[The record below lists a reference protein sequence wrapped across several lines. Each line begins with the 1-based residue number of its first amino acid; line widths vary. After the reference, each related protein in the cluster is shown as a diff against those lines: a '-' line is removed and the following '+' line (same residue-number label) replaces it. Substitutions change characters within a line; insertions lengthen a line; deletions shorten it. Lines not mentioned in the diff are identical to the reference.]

1 MALKRTT
8 KADPNMSMSSMTDIV
23 FLLLIFF
30 LVTSTLVNP
39 NALKLLLPK
48 STGQVGAK
56 ATVSVSIKDWGED
69 RYTYHINGDEMPVPF
84 QQVEDEL
91 VGLLQSEED
100 PTFSIYSDE
109 SVPIG
114 QVVQVMNKGSAD
126 RSYTDGHAAC
136 MRTGARVFLVIEIH
150 IPAAGRAVDAD

>member
-56 ATVSVSIKDWGED
+56 ATVTVSIKDWGND
-69 RYTYHINGDEMPVPF
+69 LYTYHVNGNETPVPF
-84 QQVEDEL
+84 EQVEDEL
-91 VGLLQSEED
+91 VDLLQTEED
-100 PTFSIYSDE
+100 PTFSIHSDE
-109 SVPIG
+109 SVPIKEI
-114 QVVQVMNKGSAD
+114 VQVMNIAK
-126 RSYTDGHAAC
+126 RNHYK
-136 MRTGARVFLVIEIH
+136 VILATQPE
-150 IPAAGRAVDAD
+150 

>member
-1 MALKRTT
+1 MALKRIT

-56 ATVSVSIKDWGED
+56 ATVSVSIKDWGQGQ
-69 RYTYHINGDEMPVPF
+69 YTYHINGDETPESLSM
-84 QQVEDEL
+84 VEDDL
-91 VGLLQSEED
+91 VELLQTEED

-109 SVPIG
+109 SVPIKEI
-114 QVVQVMNKGSAD
+114 VQVMNIAK
-126 RSYTDGHAAC
+126 RNHYK
-136 MRTGARVFLVIEIH
+136 VILATQPE
-150 IPAAGRAVDAD
+150 

>member
-1 MALKRTT
+1 MALKRIT
-8 KADPNMSMSSMTDIV
+8 KADPNMAMSSMTDIV

-56 ATVSVSIKDWGED
+56 ATVSVSIKDWGD
-69 RYTYHINGDEMPVPF
+69 DTYTYHFNGEQTPISFEQIEDGL
-84 QQVEDEL
+84 VE
-91 VGLLQSEED
+91 LLQTEED

-109 SVPIG
+109 SVPIKEI
-114 QVVQVMNKGSAD
+114 VQVMNIAK
-126 RSYTDGHAAC
+126 RNHYK
-136 MRTGARVFLVIEIH
+136 VILATQAE
-150 IPAAGRAVDAD
+150 

>member
-1 MALKRTT
+1 MALKRIT
-8 KADPNMSMSSMTDIV
+8 KADPNISMSSMTDIV

-56 ATVSVSIKDWGED
+56 ATVSVSIKDWGGD
-69 RYTYHINGDEMPVPF
+69 RFTYHINGAQDPVPF
-84 QQVEDEL
+84 SAVEDEL
-91 VGLLQSEED
+91 VGLFQSEED
-100 PTFSIYSDE
+100 PTFSIFSDE

-114 QVVQVMNKGSAD
+114 EIVQVMNIAK
-126 RSYTDGHAAC
+126 RNHYK
-136 MRTGARVFLVIEIH
+136 VILATQPE
-150 IPAAGRAVDAD
+150 

>member
-1 MALKRTT
+1 MAIRRTT
-8 KADPNMSMSSMTDIV
+8 KPDPTTAMSSMTDIV

-30 LVTSTLVNP
+30 LITSTLVNP
-39 NALKLLLPK
+39 NALKLMLPK

-69 RYTYHINGDEMPVPF
+69 RYTYHINGSEMPVPF
-84 QQVEDEL
+84 VDVEDDIIE
-91 VGLLQSEED
+91 LLQTEED

-114 QVVQVMNKGSAD
+114 EIVKVMNIAK
-126 RSYTDGHAAC
+126 RNHYK
-136 MRTGARVFLVIEIH
+136 VILATQPE
-150 IPAAGRAVDAD
+150 